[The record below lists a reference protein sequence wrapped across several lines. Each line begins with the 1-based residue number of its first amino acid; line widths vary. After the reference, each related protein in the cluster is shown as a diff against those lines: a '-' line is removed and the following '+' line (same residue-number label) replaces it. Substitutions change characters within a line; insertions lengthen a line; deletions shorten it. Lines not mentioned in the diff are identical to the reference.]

1 MFFFFNYFF
10 ILSKVFSGLASMTK
24 KILSTKNQ
32 EDIFYFIKII
42 LPLIYFFMLCV
53 VRAVIL

>member
-10 ILSKVFSGLASMTK
+10 ILTKVFTGLALMTK

-32 EDIFYFIKII
+32 EDIFYFIQII

-53 VRAVIL
+53 VRAVIR